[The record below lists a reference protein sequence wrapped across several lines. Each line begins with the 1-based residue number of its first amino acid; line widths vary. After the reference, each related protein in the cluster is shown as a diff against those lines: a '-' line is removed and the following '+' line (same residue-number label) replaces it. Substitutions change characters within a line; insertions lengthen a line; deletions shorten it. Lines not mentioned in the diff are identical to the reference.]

1 MTRVGRIF
9 ADLTRV
15 NPLNP
20 FDRRSIA
27 FYNGEFLRRREKEI
41 EIIMK
46 PPVNRRIKI
55 FALDDNKVKLAKK
68 LMGAKSDAETIEIAL
83 TELINT
89 REEDNELWKATDKS
103 GIEVRDVFGRLDG
116 Q

>member
-15 NPLNP
+15 NPL
-20 FDRRSIA
+20 DRRSIA

-89 REEDNELWKATDKS
+89 REEDNELWKATDRLIKS
-103 GIEVRDVFGRLDG
+103 GIDVRDVFGRLNG